1 MGLSDATHSPMKKI
15 HLISFTALLL
25 CALSCENP
33 KPRFKTGEDPHID
46 SMMAKIKANQKVQF
60 DEIDRKLESHS
71 KLQMHYLFVK
81 LSVTENRISQMQESN
96 IVSQIQELN
105 NINDEVKARF
115 EDQVVGEYLNS
126 TSAKAY
132 QGKITQ
138 KETFVFSSYTEASE
152 KRNSFLIS
160 EN

>member
-1 MGLSDATHSPMKKI
+1 MIKTLLP
-15 HLISFTALLL
+15 LIAVL
-25 CALSCENP
+25 CVISCE
-33 KPRFKTGEDPHID
+33 KPRPKFKTEDDPHID

-60 DEIDRKLESHS
+60 DEIDRKLEAHS
-71 KLQMHYLFVK
+71 KPQMQYLFVR

-105 NINDEVKARF
+105 RIDDEVKARI

-126 TSAKAY
+126 PSAKVY

-138 KETFVFSSYTEASE
+138 KETFVFNSYTEASE

-160 EN
+160 EK